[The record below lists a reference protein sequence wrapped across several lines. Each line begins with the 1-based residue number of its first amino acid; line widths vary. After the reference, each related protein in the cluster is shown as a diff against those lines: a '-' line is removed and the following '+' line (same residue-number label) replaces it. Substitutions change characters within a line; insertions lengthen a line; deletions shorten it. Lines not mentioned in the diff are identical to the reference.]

1 MRIDTIS
8 VFPAYFEP
16 LELSLIGRAIADGQ
30 IEVAH
35 HDLRDFTHD
44 RHRTVDDTPYG
55 GGPGMVMKPEPWGE
69 ALDHVLASGIPD
81 PVIVV
86 PTPSGRTFTQAVAA
100 ELAAR
105 DHLVFACGRYE
116 GIDSR
121 VAQSYSATHEVAELS
136 IGDFVVAGGEV
147 ATLVIIET
155 VARLIP
161 GVLGNQQSVADD
173 SFAVGRTGS
182 SLEGPIYTKPRTWRG
197 SSVPEVLLSGNHE
210 DIAEWRREQSKH
222 RTEAYRPDL
231 R

>member
-69 ALDHVLASGIPD
+69 AIDHVLASGTAD

-86 PTPSGRTFTQAVAA
+86 PTPSGRPFTQAIAA
-100 ELAAR
+100 ELANR
-105 DHLVFACGRYE
+105 KHLVFACGRYE

-121 VAQSYSATHEVAELS
+121 VAQVYSTTHDVAELS

-147 ATLVIIET
+147 AALAIVEAVVRLV
-155 VARLIP
+155 P

-173 SFAVGRTGS
+173 SFAAGRTGG
-182 SLEGPIYTKPRTWRG
+182 SLEGPVYTKPRTWRG

-210 DIAEWRREQSKH
+210 EIAEWRRQQSEL
-222 RTEAYRPDL
+222 RTRTFRPDL